1 MKAYSIDLRQKI
13 IEVYQ
18 REEISQRQLARRFGV
33 ALSFIAKL
41 LKQYRQTQEIS
52 PKPFNGGVKLKLT
65 PDKLEVLANLIED
78 NNDATLE
85 ELCSLLKAKTDIT
98 ISRATMGRMSQRL
111 KLTVKKKTL
120 HAKEKDTQRVQ
131 NMRVDFWSKIR
142 DVPVE
147 DLIFLD
153 EAGVNLAL
161 VRLYARALRG
171 QRAYGTRPQKRGKNV
186 SMIGAIALK
195 GIVASINILG
205 ATDGLTFEAFVLQ
218 KLVPNLWKGATIVW
232 DNSTIPKGQ
241 EIEQAL
247 REAGAKLIYLPPYS
261 PDLNP
266 IENFWSKVKN
276 TLRSLGA
283 RTYKALDLAISEA
296 FSQVSLK
303 DIRNWFAHSCYCISP
318 I

>member
-1 MKAYSIDLRQKI
+1 
-13 IEVYQ
+13 
-18 REEISQRQLARRFGV
+18 
-33 ALSFIAKL
+33 
-41 LKQYRQTQEIS
+41 
-52 PKPFNGGVKLKLT
+52 
-65 PDKLEVLANLIED
+65 
-78 NNDATLE
+78 
-85 ELCSLLKAKTDIT
+85 
-98 ISRATMGRMSQRL
+98 
-111 KLTVKKKTL
+111 
-120 HAKEKDTQRVQ
+120 
-131 NMRVDFWSKIR
+131 MRVDFWSKIR

-153 EAGVNLAL
+153 EAGVNLAF
-161 VRLYARALRG
+161 VRLYARALRS

-218 KLVPNLWKGATIVW
+218 KLVPNLWKGATVVW
-232 DNSTIPKGQ
+232 DNSTIHKGQ

-261 PDLNP
+261 PDFNP

-296 FSQVSLK
+296 FNQVSLK